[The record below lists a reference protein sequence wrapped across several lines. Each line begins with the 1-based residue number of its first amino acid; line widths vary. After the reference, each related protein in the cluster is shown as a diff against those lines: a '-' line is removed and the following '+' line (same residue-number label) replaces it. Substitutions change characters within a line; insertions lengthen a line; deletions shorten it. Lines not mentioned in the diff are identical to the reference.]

1 MTLMKII
8 VERVILSAFLVMMG
22 MSFAVAQSVPP
33 APPVTES
40 HGDPSGA
47 GLSNSEQDGRHFITE
62 STDPSYVLK
71 ANDYIQIVIF
81 QEDDLNTITRISPE
95 GEISFPLIGHVKLGG
110 LTVQDASDKI
120 RSMLMDGYIRDPKVS
135 LTVTEFASR
144 RFFVLGEVQRPG
156 SFEMPQEESVS
167 LLQAIAIAGGYTKIA
182 DPGRVTVKRL
192 QDGKEMVYKLNAKA
206 MARDSDAKQFYVQPD
221 DTITVAESLF

>member
-1 MTLMKII
+1 MFMEKITC
-8 VERVILSAFLVMMG
+8 RAALSMLLAVMG
-22 MSFAVAQSVPP
+22 LTQAVGQIVPP
-33 APPVTES
+33 APPVIENNNNNPP
-40 HGDPSGA
+40 PSG
-47 GLSNSEQDGRHFITE
+47 LSDSQQDGRHFITE

-81 QEDDLNTITRISPE
+81 QEDDMNTITRISPD
-95 GEISFPLIGHVKLGG
+95 GQISFSLLGHVKIGG

-120 RSMLMDGYIRDPKVS
+120 RTMLMDGYIRDPKVS

-144 RFFVLGEVQRPG
+144 RFFVLGEVQKPG

-167 LLQAIAIAGGYTKIA
+167 LLQALALAGGYTKIA
-182 DPGRVTVKRL
+182 DPGRVTVKRIEN
-192 QDGKEMVYKLNAKA
+192 GKEVVYKLNAKA
-206 MARDSDAKQFYVQPD
+206 MARDSDAKQFYVEPN

>member
-1 MTLMKII
+1 ML
-8 VERVILSAFLVMMG
+8 LAVMG
-22 MSFAVAQSVPP
+22 LTQAVGQIVPP
-33 APPVTES
+33 APPVIENNNNNPP
-40 HGDPSGA
+40 PSG
-47 GLSNSEQDGRHFITE
+47 LSDSQQDGRHFITE

-81 QEDDLNTITRISPE
+81 QEDDMNTITRISPD
-95 GEISFPLIGHVKLGG
+95 GQISFSLLGHVKIGG

-120 RSMLMDGYIRDPKVS
+120 RTMLMDGYIRDPKVS

-144 RFFVLGEVQRPG
+144 RFFVLGEVQKPG

-167 LLQAIAIAGGYTKIA
+167 LLQALALAGGYTKIA
-182 DPGRVTVKRL
+182 DPGRVTVKRIEN
-192 QDGKEMVYKLNAKA
+192 GKEVVYKLNAKA
-206 MARDSDAKQFYVQPD
+206 MARDSDAKQFYVEPN